1 MIKNIDITGNLWYNI
16 QQIGGRVIK
25 KLSQEDIAA
34 INAELAKDQRV
45 EVVPTKDG
53 IKILRVRRDKIK

>member
-25 KLSQEDIAA
+25 ELSQEDIAA

>member
-25 KLSQEDIAA
+25 ELSQEDIAA

-53 IKILRVRRDKIK
+53 IKILRVRRVKIK

>member
-1 MIKNIDITGNLWYNI
+1 MIKNIDIAGNLWYNI

-25 KLSQEDIAA
+25 ELSQEDIAA

-53 IKILRVRRDKIK
+53 IKILRVRRVKIK

>member
-25 KLSQEDIAA
+25 ELSQEDIAA

-53 IKILRVRRDKIK
+53 IKILRVRRDKIR